1 LRPNKVCVL
10 LLDSSK
16 ASQVLLNQNIEL
28 MGCCCCCCCC
38 WRMQEKAFGAP
49 CPTRFANHV
58 FCLEDVVRSKQAFQL
73 MVIDHRWEEASSSVA
88 GKEELLRIITG
99 GNNTRFWQEA
109 EVVLEITKPIKDAI
123 HTVETDKPLLSQMLP
138 MYETLERHLQQ
149 QHDTGSPAVKRLKL
163 PDLLDKRMCGAG
175 GKGKLWHSSFSA
187 SYLLDP
193 MQWVKDR
200 AGDWG
205 PNFSKLSAAQL
216 EEAEQCVIR
225 ITPEDQQETV
235 KAEWEALRFDGFD
248 SKLTSQVMP
257 TLTARQQ
264 QPDGSVITASVKR
277 RRKWWAA
284 TGATVYPIIAA
295 AAERLLAMP
304 VTTCA
309 AERNWSVWGQVY
321 TKLRNRLGIER
332 GEMIVFIRHNLA
344 MQGAQLSEDE
354 DVAMQVALAAAEG

>member
-1 LRPNKVCVL
+1 VCVL
-10 LLDSSK
+10 LLDSSE

-28 MGCCCCCCCC
+28 MGCCCCCCC

-138 MYETLERHLQQ
+138 LYEALGNHLQQ

-248 SKLTSQVMP
+248 QQADQPGHAHSNS
-257 TLTARQQ
+257 TA
-264 QPDGSVITASVKR
+264 
-277 RRKWWAA
+277 AA
-284 TGATVYPIIAA
+284 T
-295 AAERLLAMP
+295 RWQRHHCL
-304 VTTCA
+304 
-309 AERNWSVWGQVY
+309 GQEAPQMVGRDWCHG
-321 TKLRNRLGIER
+321 LPHHSSCSRAPAGNACDHVCSR
-332 GEMIVFIRHNLA
+332 
-344 MQGAQLSEDE
+344 AQL
-354 DVAMQVALAAAEG
+354 VRVGPGVHQAAQPPGH